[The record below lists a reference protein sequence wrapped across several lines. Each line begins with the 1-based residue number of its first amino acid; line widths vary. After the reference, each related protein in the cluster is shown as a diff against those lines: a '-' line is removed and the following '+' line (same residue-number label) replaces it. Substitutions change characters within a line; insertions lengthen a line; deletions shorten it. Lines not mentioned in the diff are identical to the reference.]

1 MIPNSIRDPKTIKI
15 FSMKETKHD
24 LQINGKYN
32 KRNSASIIHNLDKI
46 KAVQTIRNQ
55 IALKKMG
62 VSDQ

>member
-1 MIPNSIRDPKTIKI
+1 MIPDSIRDPKTIEI

-46 KAVQTIRNQ
+46 KAVQTIRN
-55 IALKKMG
+55 
-62 VSDQ
+62 